1 MNALVITFNNQG
13 LIIQISY
20 ALVIIIIFLFSIF
33 FIYPSIKKYKGKYKF
48 EESEIGWG
56 GFKLKIKPSFE
67 DLQVAYKLWIE
78 ISTRKLGNKI
88 DKNYDL
94 IKKINES
101 YYEFFKIARN
111 ILKEIPVEKITNKE
125 TQKIISLLLDILNQE
140 IRPYLTKW
148 HPEVEK
154 WYRDNLENYKNLNP
168 VEFEQKF
175 PKYNELMEDLLQLN
189 QKIIELNNSLQNLIR
204 IDYVQTNS

>member
-1 MNALVITFNNQG
+1 MNVLVITFNNQG
-13 LIIQISY
+13 LIIQISHV
-20 ALVIIIIFLFSIF
+20 LVIIIILLF
-33 FIYPSIKKYKGKYKF
+33 FICFFIKKYIGRYKF

-88 DKNYDL
+88 NKNHDL

-111 ILKEIPVEKITNKE
+111 ILKEIPVEKLTNKE

-148 HPEVEK
+148 HPEIEK
-154 WYRDNLENYKNLNP
+154 WYRDNLENYKNLTP

-175 PKYNELMEDLLQLN
+175 SKYNELMEELLGLN
-189 QKIIELNNSLQNLIR
+189 QKIIELNNSLKNLIG
-204 IDYVQTNS
+204 IDYV